1 MKRRSFLYSS
11 AALVGAGMLG
21 RVDSKSDQIHPH
33 RVHAASLMAECAT
46 RFLSA
51 LDPDQRGKATFAFDT
66 DERMNWHFIP
76 KERKGLPLR
85 EMTPYQKHLASALL
99 AAGLSQTGYIK
110 AVTIMSLE
118 DVLKIIENDS
128 GEHRNPEKYYFSV
141 FGTPSD
147 SGTWGY
153 RVEGHHLSQNYTVV
167 NGKVIDGPSFFGANP
182 AEVRQGPRKGLRTLP
197 GEDDLGIELIHTL
210 DEQQQG
216 VAIVDPTAYRDIL
229 TAASRKAAL
238 QGQPSGLS
246 ASKMNA
252 RQFDVLMALMEEYAR
267 NVPEELAEGRMEQ
280 INKAGR
286 NISFAWSGGINRGD
300 QHYYRVHAPSFLIE
314 LDDTQDNAN
323 HIHSVW
329 RDSAGDFGEDVL
341 RQHYHASHQT
351 KYNYTY
357 QLTRNPNQNSSQ
369 PASPPASPFRTH
381 LPC

>member
-1 MKRRSFLYSS
+1 MLRSS
-11 AALVGAGMLG
+11 
-21 RVDSKSDQIHPH
+21 DSHADQIHP
-33 RVHAASLMAECAT
+33 RQVHAASLMAECAN
-46 RFLSA
+46 RFLAA
-51 LDPDQRGKATFAFDT
+51 LDADQRGKATFPFDT

-99 AAGLSQTGYIK
+99 AAGLSQAGYIK

-118 DVLKIIENDS
+118 DVLKIMENAS

-147 SGTWGY
+147 SGPWGY

-167 NGKVIDGPSFFGANP
+167 NGKVIDGPCFFGANP
-182 AEVRQGPRKGLRTLP
+182 AEVRQGPRKGLRTLAW
-197 GEDDLGIELIHTL
+197 EDDLGIELIHAL
-210 DEQQQG
+210 DEQQQK

-246 ASKMNA
+246 ASKMD
-252 RQFDVLMALMEEYAR
+252 RKQFDTLMALMEEYAR
-267 NVPEELAEGRMEQ
+267 NVPDELARGRMAQ
-280 INKAGR
+280 IDKASR
-286 NISFAWSGGINRGD
+286 NIHFAWSGGINRGD
-300 QHYYRVHAPSFLIE
+300 RRYYRVQSPSFLIE

-329 RDSAGDFGEDVL
+329 RDFTGDFGEDL
-341 RQHYHASHQT
+341 LQQHYQASHQ
-351 KYNYTY
+351 KE
-357 QLTRNPNQNSSQ
+357 
-369 PASPPASPFRTH
+369 
-381 LPC
+381 

>member
-1 MKRRSFLYSS
+1 MERRSFLYSS
-11 AALVGAGMLG
+11 AVLAGTRLLGA
-21 RVDSKSDQIHPH
+21 SHSHADQIHLH
-33 RVHAASLMAECAT
+33 DVHAATRMTECAN
-46 RFLSA
+46 RFLAA
-51 LDPDQRGKATFAFDT
+51 LDAGQRGKATFPFET

-118 DVLKIIENDS
+118 DVLKIMEQDS

-182 AEVRQGPRKGLRTLP
+182 AEVREGPRKGLRTLA
-197 GEDDLGIELIHTL
+197 GEDDLGMELIHAL
-210 DEQQQG
+210 DEEQQK

-229 TAASRKAAL
+229 TSASRRAAL

-246 ASKMNA
+246 ASKMKGS
-252 RQFDVLMALMEEYAR
+252 QFDALMALMEEYAR
-267 NVPEELAEGRMEQ
+267 NVPEELAEARVAQ
-280 INKAGR
+280 INQAGR
-286 NISFAWSGGINRGD
+286 NIHFAWSGGINRGD
-300 QHYYRVHAPSFLIE
+300 LHYYRVQTPSFLIE

-329 RDSAGDFGEDVL
+329 RDFTGDFGEDL
-341 RQHYHASHQT
+341 LHQHYRASH
-351 KYNYTY
+351 
-357 QLTRNPNQNSSQ
+357 P
-369 PASPPASPFRTH
+369 
-381 LPC
+381 